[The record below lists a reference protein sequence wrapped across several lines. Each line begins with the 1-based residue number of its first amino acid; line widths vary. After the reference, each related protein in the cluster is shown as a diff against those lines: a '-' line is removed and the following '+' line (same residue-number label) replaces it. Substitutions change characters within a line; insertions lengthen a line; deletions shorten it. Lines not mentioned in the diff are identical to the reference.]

1 MHLNALDLT
10 VFGLYAVI
18 LIFVAYWVSREKKGH
33 EKDASDYFLA
43 SKSLPW
49 WAIGASLIAANI
61 SAEQIIG
68 MSGSGYV
75 IGMGI
80 AAYELMAAITLI
92 IIAKYFLPIFLARG
106 IYTMPQF
113 LENRYD
119 GRVRTIM
126 AIFWLALYTFVNLT
140 SVLYLGSLAISQFL
154 GVDMLYGMV
163 FLVLFSMVYSIYGG
177 LKAVAMTDIIQVIML
192 VLGGLFVSYLA
203 LNQISGGNGVI
214 EGFSTL
220 LEKAPEKFDMIISS
234 DNPNYDKIY
243 MDLPGISVLI
253 GGLWIMNISYWG
265 FNQYIIQRALA
276 AKSIQEAQKG
286 MAFAAYIKLF
296 VPIIVVLPGIC
307 AVVLAPELSKPDQAY
322 PEMMKLLPHGLLG
335 IAFAALVAAI
345 ASSLSSM
352 SNSISTIFTMDIY
365 KKLINKEASEHKL
378 VFVGRLTAFAAML
391 IAIVLAKP
399 LVGQSEQAFQF
410 IQEFTGFF
418 TPGIVV
424 IFLFGFFWK
433 KANANS
439 ALVAAIASVVLS
451 WSFKVFLPEVP
462 FMDRVGLVFILCCVL
477 AALVTYLGGAKE
489 QSNAIHLDD
498 ISFKT
503 TSGFNIASVGVV
515 LILAAIYATWW

>member
-1 MHLNALDLT
+1 MILNGLDIGVLVAYT
-10 VFGLYAVI
+10 LI
-18 LIFVAYWVSREKKGH
+18 LLFAAYWVSRDEKGH
-33 EKDASDYFLA
+33 DKNANDYFLA

-68 MSGSGYV
+68 MSGSGFV

-80 AAYELMAAITLI
+80 AAYELMAAVTLLV
-92 IIAKYFLPIFLARG
+92 IAKYFLPIFLAKG

-119 GRVRTIM
+119 GRVRTVM

-154 GVDMLYGMV
+154 GVDMLYGMI
-163 FLVLFSMVYSIYGG
+163 FLALFSMTYSIYGG

-192 VLGGLFVSYLA
+192 VLGGIFVSYLA
-203 LNQISGGNGVI
+203 LNQISGGGGIVS
-214 EGFSTL
+214 GFTTL
-220 LEKAPEKFDMIISS
+220 LEKAPEKFDMILSKDS
-234 DNPNYDKIY
+234 PNY
-243 MDLPGISVLI
+243 MDLPGLSVLI

-276 AKSIQEAQKG
+276 AKSLQEAQKG
-286 MAFAAYIKLF
+286 MAFAAYVKLF

-307 AVVLAPELSKPDQAY
+307 AVVLAPDLSKPDQAY

-352 SNSISTIFTMDIY
+352 TNSISTIFTMDIY
-365 KKLINKEASEHKL
+365 RNVINRSASEHKL
-378 VFVGRLTAFAAML
+378 VFIGRATAFVAMV
-391 IAIVLAKP
+391 IAVLLAKP
-399 LVGQSEQAFQF
+399 LVGKSEQAFQF

-433 KANANS
+433 KATAAS
-439 ALVAAIASVVLS
+439 ALTAAISSVVLS
-451 WSFKVFLPEVP
+451 WLFKIYLPEVP

-477 AALVTYLGGAKE
+477 AAAVTLLSGAKE
-489 QSNAIHLDD
+489 QPNAVDLKDV
-498 ISFKT
+498 SFKT
-503 TSGFNIASVGVV
+503 TSEFNVAAVGVV
-515 LILAAIYATWW
+515 LILATIYAAWW

>member
-1 MHLNALDLT
+1 MILNSLDIS
-10 VFGLYAVI
+10 I
-18 LIFVAYWVSREKKGH
+18 LILYTIMLIGVAWWVSRDEKGH
-33 EKDASDYFLA
+33 DKNANDYFLA

-92 IIAKYFLPIFLARG
+92 IIAKYFLPIFLAKG

-119 GRVRTIM
+119 GRVRVIM

-154 GVDMLYGMV
+154 GVDMVYGMI
-163 FLVLFSMVYSIYGG
+163 FLALFSMTYSIYGG
-177 LKAVAMTDIIQVIML
+177 LKAVAMTDIIQVVLL
-192 VLGGLFVSYLA
+192 VLGGLIVSYLA
-203 LNQISGGNGVI
+203 LNQISGGNGVVS
-214 EGFSTL
+214 GFATL
-220 LEKAPEKFDMIISS
+220 LDKAPKKFDMILSPE
-234 DNPNYDKIY
+234 NPSYAN
-243 MDLPGISVLI
+243 LPGISVLI

-286 MAFAAYIKLF
+286 MAFAAYVKLF
-296 VPIIVVLPGIC
+296 APIIVVLPGIC
-307 AVVLAPELSKPDQAY
+307 AVILAPDLAKPDQAY

-352 SNSISTIFTMDIY
+352 SNSVSTIFTMDIY
-365 KKLINKEASEHKL
+365 KRMINPQASEQKL
-378 VFVGRLTAFAAML
+378 VFVGRATATVAMI
-391 IAIVLAKP
+391 IAVLLAKP
-399 LVGQSEQAFQF
+399 LVGKSEQAFQF

-433 KANANS
+433 KATAAS
-439 ALVAAIASVVLS
+439 ALTAAMASVALS
-451 WSFKVFLPEVP
+451 WAFKIYLPEMP

-477 AALVTYLGGAKE
+477 AVTVTYLAGAKTQE
-489 QSNAIHLDD
+489 NAIDLNG

-503 TSGFNIASVGVV
+503 TRGFDIAGLGVV

>member
-1 MHLNALDLT
+1 MILNSLDIS
-10 VFGLYAVI
+10 I
-18 LIFVAYWVSREKKGH
+18 LIFYTLVLLGVAWWVSRDEKGH
-33 EKDASDYFLA
+33 DKNANDYFLA

-80 AAYELMAAITLI
+80 AAYELMAALTLI
-92 IIAKYFLPIFLARG
+92 IIAKYFLPIFLAKG

-119 GRVRTIM
+119 GRVRIVM

-154 GVDMLYGMV
+154 GVDMIYGMI
-163 FLVLFSMVYSIYGG
+163 FLALFSMTYSIYGG
-177 LKAVAMTDIIQVIML
+177 LKAVAMTDIIQVTLL
-192 VLGGLFVSYLA
+192 VLGGLVVSYLA
-203 LNQISGGNGVI
+203 LNQISGGNGVVS
-214 EGFSTL
+214 GFTTL
-220 LEKAPEKFDMIISS
+220 LENAPEKFDMILSPE
-234 DNPNYDKIY
+234 NPNYAN
-243 MDLPGISVLI
+243 LPGISVLI

-286 MAFAAYIKLF
+286 MAFAAYMKLF

-307 AVVLAPELSKPDQAY
+307 AVVLAPDLAKPDQAY

-352 SNSISTIFTMDIY
+352 SNSVSTIFTMDIY
-365 KKLINKEASEHKL
+365 KRIINPQASEHKL
-378 VFVGRLTAFAAML
+378 VFIGRATATAAM
-391 IAIVLAKP
+391 ITAVILAKP
-399 LVGQSEQAFQF
+399 LVGKSEQAFQF

-433 KANANS
+433 KATAAS
-439 ALVAAIASVVLS
+439 ALTAATASVALS
-451 WSFKVFLPEVP
+451 WAFKIYLPEMP
-462 FMDRVGLVFILCCVL
+462 FMDRVGLVFILCCLL
-477 AALVTYLGGAKE
+477 ATAVTYLAGAKT
-489 QSNAIHLDD
+489 QQNAVDLNG

-503 TSGFNIASVGVV
+503 TGGFNIAGVGVV
-515 LILAAIYATWW
+515 LILAAVYATWW

>member
-1 MHLNALDLT
+1 MILNGIDIGVLIVYALVL
-10 VFGLYAVI
+10 L
-18 LIFVAYWVSREKKGH
+18 FVAYWVSRDEKGH
-33 EKDASDYFLA
+33 EKNANDYFLA

-68 MSGSGYV
+68 MSGSGFV

-92 IIAKYFLPIFLARG
+92 IIAKYFLPIFLAKG

-119 GRVRTIM
+119 GRVRTVM

-140 SVLYLGSLAISQFL
+140 SVLYLGSLAISQFI
-154 GVDMLYGMV
+154 GVDMVYGMI
-163 FLVLFSMVYSIYGG
+163 FLVLFSMAYSVYGG

-203 LNQISGGNGVI
+203 LNQISGDTGVVQ
-214 EGFSTL
+214 GFVTL
-220 LEKAPEKFDMIISS
+220 MEKAPEKFDMILSK
-234 DNPNYDKIY
+234 DNPNYIN
-243 MDLPGISVLI
+243 LPGISVLI

-276 AKSIQEAQKG
+276 AKSLQEAQKG
-286 MAFAAYIKLF
+286 MAFAAYIKLLA
-296 VPIIVVLPGIC
+296 PIIVVLPGIC
-307 AVVLAPELSKPDQAY
+307 AVVLAPDLAKADQAY

-352 SNSISTIFTMDIY
+352 SNSISTIFTIDIY
-365 KKLINKEASEHKL
+365 KKIINENASEKKL
-378 VFVGRLTAFAAML
+378 VLVGRTTALAAMV
-391 IAIVLAKP
+391 IAIMLAKP
-399 LVGQSEQAFQF
+399 LVGKSEQAFQF

-424 IFLFGFFWK
+424 LFLFGFFWK
-433 KANANS
+433 KATASS
-439 ALVAAIASVVLS
+439 ALTAAISSVVLS
-451 WSFKVFLPEVP
+451 WLFKILLPEVP
-462 FMDRVGLVFILCCVL
+462 FIDRVGLVFILCCVL
-477 AALVTYLGGAKE
+477 AAAVTLLSGAKE
-489 QSNAIHLDD
+489 QSNSIDLNDV
-498 ISFKT
+498 SFKT
-503 TSGFNIASVGVV
+503 TSSFNVASIGVV
-515 LILAAIYATWW
+515 LILVAIYVTWW

>member
-1 MHLNALDLT
+1 MILNGLDIGVLIAYT
-10 VFGLYAVI
+10 LI
-18 LIFVAYWVSREKKGH
+18 LLFVAYWVSREEKGH
-33 EKDASDYFLA
+33 EKNANDYFLA

-68 MSGSGYV
+68 MSGSGFV

-92 IIAKYFLPIFLARG
+92 IIAKYFLPIFLAKG

-119 GRVRTIM
+119 GRVRTVM

-154 GVDMLYGMV
+154 GVDMLYGMI
-163 FLVLFSMVYSIYGG
+163 FLAIFSMTYSIYGG
-177 LKAVAMTDIIQVIML
+177 LKAVAMTDIIQVALL
-192 VLGGLFVSYLA
+192 VLGGILVSYLA
-203 LNQISGGNGVI
+203 LNQISGGTGVLS
-214 EGFSTL
+214 GFSTL
-220 LEKAPEKFDMIISS
+220 LEKAPEKFDMILSK
-234 DNPNYDKIY
+234 DNPSYAN
-243 MDLPGISVLI
+243 LPGISVLI

-276 AKSIQEAQKG
+276 AKSLQEAQKG
-286 MAFAAYIKLF
+286 MTFAAYIKLF
-296 VPIIVVLPGIC
+296 VPLIVVLPGIC
-307 AVVLAPELSKPDQAY
+307 AVVLAPDLSKPDQAY

-352 SNSISTIFTMDIY
+352 SNSVSTIFTMDIY
-365 KKLINKEASEHKL
+365 KKLINPQASEHKL
-378 VFVGRLTAFAAML
+378 VFIGRLTAFIAMV
-391 IAIVLAKP
+391 IAVLLAKP
-399 LVGQSEQAFQF
+399 LVGKSEQAFQF

-433 KANANS
+433 KATASS
-439 ALVAAIASVVLS
+439 ALTAAIASVVFS
-451 WSFKVFLPEVP
+451 WLFKIYIPEVP
-462 FMDRVGLVFILCCVL
+462 FMDRVGLVFVLCCVL
-477 AALVTYLGGAKE
+477 AAAVTYLGGAKE
-489 QSNAIHLDD
+489 QANAVDLNDV
-498 ISFKT
+498 SFKT
-503 TSGFNIASVGVV
+503 TTGFNIGAAGVV
-515 LILAAIYATWW
+515 LILIAIYATWW

>member
-1 MHLNALDLT
+1 MILNGLDIGVLVAYT
-10 VFGLYAVI
+10 LI
-18 LIFVAYWVSREKKGH
+18 LLFVAYWVSREKPGH
-33 EKDASDYFLA
+33 EKNANDYFLA

-92 IIAKYFLPIFLARG
+92 VIAKYFLPIFLAKG

-154 GVDMLYGMV
+154 GVDMLYGMI
-163 FLVLFSMVYSIYGG
+163 FLVLFSMGYSVYGG
-177 LKAVAMTDIIQVIML
+177 LKAVAMTDIIQVILL
-192 VLGGLFVSYLA
+192 VAGGLFVSYLA
-203 LNQISGGNGVI
+203 LNQISGDTGVVQ
-214 EGFSTL
+214 GFVTL
-220 LEKAPEKFDMIISS
+220 MEKAPEKFDMILSK
-234 DNPNYDKIY
+234 DNPNYIS
-243 MDLPGISVLI
+243 LPGISVLI

-276 AKSIQEAQKG
+276 AKSLQEAQKG
-286 MAFAAYIKLF
+286 MAFAAYVKLF

-307 AVVLAPELSKPDQAY
+307 AVVLAPDLAKADQAY

-335 IAFAALVAAI
+335 VAFAALVAAI

-365 KKLINKEASEHKL
+365 KKLVNPEASEHKL
-378 VFVGRLTAFAAML
+378 VFVGRATAL
-391 IAIVLAKP
+391 IAMVIAILLAKP
-399 LVGQSEQAFQF
+399 LVGQSQQAFQF

-433 KANANS
+433 KACANS
-439 ALVAAIASVVLS
+439 ALAAAIGSVVFSAL
-451 WSFKVFLPEVP
+451 FYKFLPEFP
-462 FMDRVGLVFILCCVL
+462 FIDRVGVVFVLCCIV
-477 AALVTYLGGAKE
+477 AAAITLLGGTKE
-489 QSNAIHLDD
+489 QASAIHLDD
-498 ISFKT
+498 VSFKT
-503 TSGFNIASVGVV
+503 TNGFNIASIGVV
-515 LILAAIYATWW
+515 LILVAIYATWW

>member
-1 MHLNALDLT
+1 MILNGLDIGVLVAYT
-10 VFGLYAVI
+10 LI
-18 LIFVAYWVSREKKGH
+18 LLFVAFWVSREKQGH
-33 EKDASDYFLA
+33 EKNANDYFLA

-92 IIAKYFLPIFLARG
+92 VIAKYFLPIFLAKG

-154 GVDMLYGMV
+154 GVDMLYGMI
-163 FLVLFSMVYSIYGG
+163 FLVLFSMAYSVYGG
-177 LKAVAMTDIIQVIML
+177 LKAVAMTDIIQVILL
-192 VLGGLFVSYLA
+192 VAGGLFVSYLA
-203 LNQISGGNGVI
+203 LNQISGDTGVVQ
-214 EGFSTL
+214 GFVTL
-220 LEKAPEKFDMIISS
+220 MEKAPEKFDMILSK
-234 DNPNYDKIY
+234 DNPNYIS
-243 MDLPGISVLI
+243 LPGISVLI

-276 AKSIQEAQKG
+276 AKSLQEAQKG
-286 MAFAAYIKLF
+286 MAFAAYVKLF

-307 AVVLAPELSKPDQAY
+307 AVVLAPDLAKADQAY

-365 KKLINKEASEHKL
+365 KKLVNPDASEHKL
-378 VFVGRLTAFAAML
+378 VFVGRATALTAMV
-391 IAIVLAKP
+391 IAILLAKP
-399 LVGQSEQAFQF
+399 LVGQSQQAFQF

-433 KANANS
+433 KACANS
-439 ALVAAIASVVLS
+439 ALAAAIGSVVFSAL
-451 WSFKVFLPEVP
+451 FYKFLPEFP
-462 FMDRVGLVFILCCVL
+462 FMDRVGVVFVLCC
-477 AALVTYLGGAKE
+477 LVAVAITLLGGTKE
-489 QSNAIHLDD
+489 QANAIHLDD
-498 ISFKT
+498 VSFKT
-503 TSGFNIASVGVV
+503 TSGFNVAAVGVI
-515 LILAAIYATWW
+515 LILVAIYATWW